1 MIRKIGLTSKFMM
14 SQPDIQT
21 QKRKHLENKRSFRDE
36 IKKQFSSFLKG
47 FQLPKIVSDM
57 GVHL

>member
-36 IKKQFSSFLKG
+36 IKKHFSSFLKG
-47 FQLPKIVSDM
+47 F
-57 GVHL
+57 

>member
-1 MIRKIGLTSKFMM
+1 MM

-36 IKKQFSSFLKG
+36 IKKHFSSFLKG